1 MLKSIFTFFAFLA
14 VASAVEHFYVQNNST
29 GLACIILDGE
39 FQFNLV
45 FNEANSTQKYTVT
58 LNNTLEVDGDCNGV
72 INNQSVQTL
81 NIKFRPEGQSARYPK
96 EWELNLVFGS
106 SSNEAFK
113 IVDYTLQTQRTD
125 LVPFFGKFVRDEKAA
140 GDVTATETNAY
151 KCSTAK
157 LGLVGGSTIDIKSAN
172 IIAFAQ
178 VNGTTFPTNQVYE
191 VCYLDARTS
200 DVVPIVVGACL
211 AALVIVVLVG
221 YLIGRARAK
230 RQGYASV

>member
-1 MLKSIFTFFAFLA
+1 MSKSIVAFIALLA
-14 VASAVEHFYVQNNST
+14 VASAEHFYVTNNST
-29 GLACIILDGE
+29 GLACIVVDGD

-45 FNEANSTQKYTVT
+45 FTEGNVTNKYTVL
-58 LNNTLEVDGDCNGV
+58 LNNTLEVDGDCSAV
-72 INNQSVQTL
+72 VNNQSVQTL
-81 NIKFRPEGQSARYPK
+81 NIKFHPEGESARYTK
-96 EWELNLVFGS
+96 EWELNLVFGT

-113 IVDYTLQTQRTD
+113 IVDYTLKTQRTSV
-125 LVPFFGKFVRDEKAA
+125 VPQFGTFLRDDKAA

-157 LGLVGGSTIDIKSAN
+157 LGLIGGSTIDIKAAN

-178 VNGTTFPTNQVYE
+178 LNGTVFPTNQTYE

-211 AALVIVVLVG
+211 AALVIIVLVG

>member
-1 MLKSIFTFFAFLA
+1 MSKSLVAVFALLA
-14 VASAVEHFYVQNNST
+14 VASAEHFYVTNNNT
-29 GLACIILDGE
+29 GLACIIVDGD
-39 FQFNLV
+39 FMFNLV
-45 FNEANSTQKYTVT
+45 FQEGNATQKYNVL
-58 LNNTLEVDGDCNGV
+58 LNNTLNVDGDCNAV
-72 INNQSVQTL
+72 VNNQSVQTL
-81 NIKFRPEGQSARYPK
+81 SITFNPAGQSARYPK
-96 EWELNLVFGS
+96 EWELNLVFGT

-113 IVDYTLQTQRTD
+113 IIDYTLKTQKTD
-125 LVPFFGKFVRDEKAA
+125 LVPYFGTFVRDEKDA

-157 LGLVGGSTIDIKSAN
+157 LGLVGGSTIDIKTAN

-178 VNGTTFPTNQVYE
+178 VNGTVFPANQHYD

-211 AALVIVVLVG
+211 AVLVIVVLVG

>member
-1 MLKSIFTFFAFLA
+1 MA
-14 VASAVEHFYVQNNST
+14 VASAEHFYVTNNNT
-29 GLACIILDGE
+29 GLACIILDGD

-45 FNEANSTQKYTVT
+45 FNEGNTTSKYTVL
-58 LNNTLEVDGDCNGV
+58 LNNTLSVDGDCNGV
-72 INNQSVQTL
+72 ANNQSVQTL
-81 NIKFRPEGQSARYPK
+81 NIAFHPEGESARYPK
-96 EWELNLVFGS
+96 EWQLDIVFGT

-113 IVDYTLQTQRTD
+113 IIDYTLKTQRTSA
-125 LVPFFGKFVRDEKAA
+125 VPYFGTFKRDESAA
-140 GDVTATETNAY
+140 GDVTATETNGY

-178 VNGTTFPTNQVYE
+178 LNGTAFPSNQIFE
-191 VCYLDARTS
+191 MCYLDARTS